1 MEEGER
7 ERRREERGEGGER
20 GGRRD
25 GRREGREGRRERGEG
40 ERREERGEGGER
52 GGRREGREE
61 FKYVEEV
68 GTIYGSYC
76 REEFGAEG
84 SGKPSEA
91 SHAKTE
97 MSPHKALGDRTSC
110 HTEAMSYMYVPFTPT
125 GTSWKASCLPALGFH
140 FSKTSTQHRQLPQVM
155 CTAEAR

>member
-1 MEEGER
+1 MKSGKE
-7 ERRREERGEGGER
+7 GER
-20 GGRRD
+20 GGRR
-25 GRREGREGRRERGEG
+25 
-40 ERREERGEGGER
+40 GER
-52 GGRREGREE
+52 GGRRERREEGREE

-97 MSPHKALGDRTSC
+97 MSQRKKHEALGDRTSC

-125 GTSWKASCLPALGFH
+125 GTSWKTSLPSCIGFPFQQDKH
-140 FSKTSTQHRQLPQVM
+140 
-155 CTAEAR
+155 TA